1 MIKIMNKRT
10 LGIILSYVLIC
21 IDIIV
26 GILFVPV
33 LLKSLGDEEYGL
45 YKLLLSTASYLAVL
59 DFGIG
64 GTITRYVVKFRTEK
78 NDKKAQNFLA
88 MGFIVYLFLALLIFA
103 LAVVICCLLPYLY
116 SKSIPE
122 SQMGYARVI
131 FLFLCSSTAVSLFN
145 HAYNGLTLAYEK
157 YSYTKAMNIAKIM
170 LRVLLI
176 IILLQFS
183 QSAMVV
189 VIVDFGLTLLLLLM
203 NILYTKFK
211 LNCKIKLY
219 KWDGSLAKEAFV
231 FTTAIL
237 LQSIINQFN
246 TNLDNVV
253 LGIYTTT
260 GIVAIYSIALQ
271 IYSMFSS
278 LSTAI
283 SSMYLPSISKAVF
296 EGASDD
302 EITDMVVEPSRLQLM
317 ILLLAFSGFI
327 LFGKT
332 FISLW
337 VGEAYMEVYLLCLIL
352 LGSSILDLSQN
363 SITSVLKAKK
373 ILHGKT
379 LILLAST
386 VINAC
391 LTFILVPRIGMLG
404 AAIGTAFSMIVGYG
418 LALGI
423 YYHRVAKVNMFRYYK
438 KAYKGILIAT
448 LLSFC
453 FGIGISVIIPW
464 TSWWG
469 FVIKAIIYIVIYFG
483 TFILIGLNKKE
494 KNTVYK
500 IFNKKRK
507 E

>member
-1 MIKIMNKRT
+1 MEKRT
-10 LGIILSYVLIC
+10 LGIILSYILII
-21 IDIIV
+21 IDIVV
-26 GILFVPV
+26 GILFVPI
-33 LLKSLGDEEYGL
+33 LLNSLGDEEYGL

-78 NDKKAQNFLA
+78 DDKKAQNFLA
-88 MGFIVYLFLALLIFA
+88 MGFIIYLFLALLILVIA
-103 LAVVICCLLPYLY
+103 TVICILLPNIYA
-116 SKSIPE
+116 KSIPATKI
-122 SQMGYARVI
+122 GHARII
-131 FLFLCSSTAVSLFN
+131 FMFLCSSTAISLFN

-157 YSYTKAMNIAKIM
+157 YSYTKSMNITKIL

-183 QSAMVV
+183 QSVMVV
-189 VIVDFGLTLLLLLM
+189 VLVDFGLTVLLLLV
-203 NILYTKFK
+203 NIFYTRFN

-219 KWDGSLAKEAFV
+219 KWDTSLAKEAFL

-246 TNLDNVV
+246 TNLDNIV

-260 GIVAIYSIALQ
+260 SIVAIYSIALQ

-296 EGASDD
+296 NGSSDD
-302 EITDMVVEPSRLQLM
+302 EITDMVVDPSRMQLI

-327 LFGKT
+327 LFGKN

-337 VGEAYMEVYLLCLIL
+337 VGKDYMEVYLLCLIL

-363 SITSVLKAKK
+363 SITSVLKAKN

-379 LILLAST
+379 LILLVST
-386 VINAC
+386 IINAC
-391 LTFILVPRIGMLG
+391 ITFILVPRIGMIG

-423 YYHRVAKVNMFRYYK
+423 YYHKVAKVNMFRYYK
-438 KAYKGILIAT
+438 KTYKGILLAT

-453 FGIGISVIIPW
+453 FGIGITLLIPW
-464 TSWWG
+464 TTWWG
-469 FVIKAIIYIVIYFG
+469 FVIKAIIYVVIYCVV
-483 TFILIGLNKKE
+483 FIIVGLNKNE
-494 KNTVYK
+494 KNK
-500 IFNKKRK
+500 LFSIFSKNIK